1 MAFDRGGICR
11 LEIATVVE
19 RKIIDERK
27 YEYLHKLELWVDCK
41 NIAGDFPRARC
52 KEYGCT

>member
-1 MAFDRGGICR
+1 M
-11 LEIATVVE
+11 EIATVVV